1 MLLVRW
7 YNNVKIYVATSLR
20 NFNYPGGYR
29 KAIKNSK
36 QMKRLV
42 IMLGG
47 GVISQFVLCVTVSSQ
62 EYSVVVNQSVG
73 SKYIVQINNVDSITF
88 EKSEYFSWNE
98 GLFVSETAC

>member
-7 YNNVKIYVATSLR
+7 YNNVTIYVATSLR

-29 KAIKNSK
+29 QAIKNSK

-42 IMLGG
+42 IML

-62 EYSVVVNQSVG
+62 EYSVVVNQSDG